1 MTDHEIVCYLEDNG
15 YPPHMVRGGRSGL
28 IRRWSEFAS
37 EVEQGYRYRLDEY
50 RHDLDLRGAIA
61 IVGLDHEPEVQ
72 NADERLR
79 SLLIATDQRIWE
91 SFSGDAFWD
100 FGYPRNAGGL
110 LLRDL
115 RAAGFVAQK
124 D

>member
-1 MTDHEIVCYLEDNG
+1 MTDDEIICYLEDNG
-15 YPPHMVRGGRSGL
+15 YPAHIVRAGRAGL
-28 IRRWSEFAS
+28 IRRWSEFAA

-61 IVGLDHEPEVQ
+61 IAGLDHESEVQ

-79 SLLIATDQRIWE
+79 SLLTETDQRIWE
-91 SFSGDAFWD
+91 SYSGDAFWD
-100 FGYPRNAGGL
+100 FGYPRNASGL

-115 RAAGFVAQK
+115 RAAGFGPARE
-124 D
+124 